1 MSGAQKHITWYG
13 RALTVQNIQCG
24 FCKWG
29 IFTFMAVCLFKVNV
43 QSLKKCSVSKNV
55 WGQFLPINIVMW
67 NWGTCD
73 PPSGNIE
80 QNSHFWDKKY
90 NYHFW

>member
-1 MSGAQKHITWYG
+1 MSGAQKHITCYG

-29 IFTFMAVCLFKVNV
+29 IFTFMAVRMFIVNV

-55 WGQFLPINIVMW
+55 WGIGPDL
-67 NWGTCD
+67 
-73 PPSGNIE
+73 
-80 QNSHFWDKKY
+80 KKLMVLRGKIY
-90 NYHFW
+90 PL